1 MRTEDLLKT
10 PKAFNPAW
18 KKYFTPHPNMLDF
31 NEKLQAFNTPN
42 GRLMSCA
49 HRGDRN
55 EYYPENSL
63 EGFLSVM
70 LAGADILEV
79 DVHTT
84 KDGVLVIM
92 HDDYV
97 TRTTNVSELRKLEK
111 DLPESDAISDWTIAQ
126 IKKLRLLDTDG
137 KSLTEY
143 AVPTLKE
150 LIALAKNKAFITLD
164 KSYAFD
170 WNTGVAPLIEELDAF
185 DTVLIPYDYPLNKVV
200 KIKEYQQKR
209 FGKTSHFYAH
219 IGGDKGAM
227 SVEKLKTVPLFL
239 KEHDFAPVLRGGEYR
254 REERETLAPYL
265 KDIKDTHRIYAE
277 TLRAE
282 HDNLEHWLE
291 MKTLGYN
298 IIMGNKIYDVL
309 KLIKETEF

>member
-1 MRTEDLLKT
+1 MRTEELLKNPSAFNPIWQKNFST
-10 PKAFNPAW
+10 PKA
-18 KKYFTPHPNMLDF
+18 MLDF
-31 NEKLQAFNTPN
+31 NEKRKAFNTPN

-55 EYYPENSL
+55 EYYPENSI
-63 EGFLSVM
+63 EGFLSVI

-84 KDGVLVIM
+84 KDGVLIIM

-97 TRTTNVSELRKLEK
+97 TRTTNVSELRKLDK
-111 DLPESDAISDWTIAQ
+111 DLPESDAISDWTLAQ
-126 IKKLRLLDTDG
+126 IKSLRLLDIDG
-137 KSLTEY
+137 KTITEY
-143 AVPTLKE
+143 AVPTLE
-150 LIALAKNKAFITLD
+150 EVISIAKNKAFITLD

-170 WNTGVAPLIEELDAF
+170 WNTGVEPLIERLDAF
-185 DTVLIPYDYPLNKVV
+185 DNVLIPYDYSLEKVLN
-200 KIKEYQQKR
+200 IKEYQQKR
-209 FGKTSHFYAH
+209 FGKTSPFYAH

-227 SVEKLKTVPLFL
+227 SVEKLKTVPAFI
-239 KEHDFAPVLRGGEYR
+239 KEHGFAPVLRGGEYR

-265 KDIKDTHRIYAE
+265 IDIKDTHRIYAE
-277 TLRAE
+277 TLRPE

-291 MKTLGYN
+291 MKNIGYN